1 MAWNLPDEVEIPAG
15 LIDKRFALSIFL
27 VAKRLF

>member
-1 MAWNLPDEVEIPAG
+1 MAWNPTDAVEIPAG
-15 LIDKRFALSIFL
+15 LIDKRFASCTF